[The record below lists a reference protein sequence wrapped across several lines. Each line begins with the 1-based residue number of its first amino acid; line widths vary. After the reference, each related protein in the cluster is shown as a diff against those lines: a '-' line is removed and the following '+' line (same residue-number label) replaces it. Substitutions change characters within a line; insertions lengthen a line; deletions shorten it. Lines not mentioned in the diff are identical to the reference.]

1 MNKDEQKEV
10 EKEPSSSP
18 SLDVGLLAALHHFL
32 ESQKNVS
39 RSNTIIHSEVAKKG
53 LDNVAFN
60 VEDERTRREA
70 IFDLAMRPETAA
82 AVPMFIKMEEDAD
95 LTKQE
100 PAADNWEVN
109 STVGEPK

>member
-1 MNKDEQKEV
+1 V

-18 SLDVGLLAALHHFL
+18 SLDMGLLLAALHHFL

-39 RSNTIIHSEVAKKG
+39 RSNKVIHNEGVAKKG

-70 IFDLAMRPETAA
+70 IFDLAMRPETASA
-82 AVPMFIKMEEDAD
+82 APMSIKMDEEDD

-100 PAADNWEVN
+100 PAADNWAVN
-109 STVGEPK
+109 STEDEPK